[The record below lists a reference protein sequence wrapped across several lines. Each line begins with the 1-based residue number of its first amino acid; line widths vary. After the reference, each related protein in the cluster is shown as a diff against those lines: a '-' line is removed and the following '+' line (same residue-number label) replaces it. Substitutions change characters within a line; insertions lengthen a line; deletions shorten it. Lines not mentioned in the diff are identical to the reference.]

1 VSSSSSSSCSSLTRN
16 GSYGL
21 GDTKK
26 SYLASIESLDDAD
39 EDTDD
44 DSLGII
50 RMIRAKVNGCG
61 SLSAATFQGGSVNQQ
76 SHNSSQSQ
84 SQSLQ
89 QSLTVSNSQ
98 PPHEQQSTAQLS
110 QHTQSIQIV
119 NNITCR
125 NGTLPKYLDTNLSH
139 IDRVIVEIVETE
151 LTYFR
156 DLQEIIEVYL
166 KNMKSL

>member
-1 VSSSSSSSCSSLTRN
+1 
-16 GSYGL
+16 
-21 GDTKK
+21 
-26 SYLASIESLDDAD
+26 
-39 EDTDD
+39 
-44 DSLGII
+44 
-50 RMIRAKVNGCG
+50 MIRAKVNGCG

-151 LTYFR
+151 RTYVR
-156 DLQEIIEVYL
+156 DLQEIIEVRIINCFRYFFNARTYVQSIPFIVNESVQQ
-166 KNMKSL
+166 KVFTKARYSL